1 VKVLVAPELGRLEVG
16 EADVPAIGPT
26 QVLVRTVVSG
36 VSAGTEKRKLFTPE
50 LGPNDVR
57 APWPA
62 VGGFGYMAAGV
73 VEAVGDEVGHV
84 APGDRVYCG
93 RTWGGHREVIDT
105 EGAAVVRLPDE
116 LGWVEAACSYWAV
129 PPLLGLLAAEPRYFE
144 DAAVVGLGPLGL
156 MGVQHLARMARRV
169 VALDVVAERRTL
181 AVALGATAAVDPRA
195 GGAGADR
202 GAPAGTGGGTG
213 AGGGGRA
220 GGGSGALAGGSVV
233 DAVRAVAPELP
244 DVVLEVSG
252 TQPGLETALAIVR
265 PKGRVALVGSQQ
277 RLDRFDLFWP
287 LQNSGA
293 RIVPLF
299 REGPASVQSA
309 AGSPTQRYV
318 PMVHEMLL
326 RGWLRIEPL
335 ITWVVSP
342 EVAPHAMDLLHRRP
356 DLAVGMAIAWEPT
369 LVRDDEAVE
378 QAWQADARAH

>member
-1 VKVLVAPELGRLEVG
+1 MKVLVAPALGRLEVG
-16 EADVPAIGPT
+16 EAAVPAIGPT

-36 VSAGTEKRKLFTPE
+36 VSAGTEKRKLFTPD

-57 APWPA
+57 GPWPA
-62 VGGFGYMAAGV
+62 IGAFGYMAAGV
-73 VEAVGDEVGHV
+73 VEAVGSDVYHV
-84 APGDRVYCG
+84 ATGQRVYAG
-93 RTWGGHREVIDT
+93 RTWGGHRELIDT
-105 EGAAVVRLPDE
+105 EGASVLRLPDG

-129 PPLLGLLAAEPRYFE
+129 PPMLGLLAAEPRYYE

-156 MGVQHLARMARRV
+156 MAVQHLARLARRV
-169 VALDVVAERRTL
+169 VALDTVAERRAL
-181 AVALGATAAVDPRA
+181 AVALGASAAVDPRQ
-195 GGAGADR
+195 
-202 GAPAGTGGGTG
+202 TGEP
-213 AGGGGRA
+213 
-220 GGGSGALAGGSVV
+220 SVA
-233 DAVRAVAPELP
+233 DAVRAVAPDLP

-252 TQPGLETALAIVR
+252 SQPGLETALAIVR

-299 REGPASVQSA
+299 REGPASVQSV

-318 PMVHEMLL
+318 PLIHEMLL

-335 ITWVVSP
+335 ISWVVSP
-342 EVAPHAMDLLHRRP
+342 EMAPRAMDLLQRRP
-356 DLAVGMAIAWEPT
+356 DLAVGMAIAWDPA

-378 QAWQADARAH
+378 RAWEFDAARG